1 MIKPSLLD
9 VLKENRKVDTDE
21 FAVAVA
27 IKNMEGFVN
36 RPQALIDLQSAKT
49 KGSLSTE
56 EQATLDLVSIYT
68 PLLARFKGDEL
79 LQLIEEDIKNL
90 VNEKK
95 QKGLM

>member
-21 FAVAVA
+21 FEVAVA
-27 IKNMEGFVN
+27 IKNMEGFVS
-36 RPQALIDLQSAKT
+36 RPQALMDLQSSKAKGT
-49 KGSLSTE
+49 LSTE
-56 EQATLDLVSIYT
+56 EQATLDLVAIYS
-68 PLLARFKGDEL
+68 PLLARFTGDEL